1 LPVQYADY
9 AVWQQSLPIE
19 EQVEHWTAKLG
30 GLPELLEIPTDRP
43 RPNVASYQ
51 GDYVDVAVASE
62 LHDRLSRLAK
72 ETGTTLFMV
81 VQAALA
87 VLFEKLGAGHD
98 IPLGTVV
105 AGRGDEALEDVVGFF
120 VNTVVLRTDLSGN
133 PTFRDLLTRVR
144 DADLAAFANQDVPF
158 ERLVDAL
165 QPTRSLSHHP
175 LFQTMLIFQ
184 NNAAA
189 ELDMAGEI
197 ESVDAGVAKF
207 DLSLSLGESA
217 AGLTGMLE
225 FATDLFDRATA
236 ELMVERLITVLRSAA
251 DNASAP
257 ISTIQLLTPAERD
270 RTLVDWNA
278 SAEDVPQLTVPE
290 LFARRVTENP
300 DAPALIFE
308 GTELSYAELDRRS
321 NRLAR
326 LLISQDVGP
335 ESFVAV
341 ALPRSIDMVVTVL
354 AVHKAGGAYLP
365 IDPTYPA
372 DRIAYM
378 LEDCAPV
385 LTISTPL
392 DASAFDDAPLTPRAG
407 LTNSAYVIYT
417 SGSTGRPK
425 GVVVTHAGVAS
436 LLTQQMRAFEV
447 GAGSRVLQFAAL
459 SFDAAAWELCMSL
472 LSGAC
477 LVVAPPER
485 VMPGDTMAAL
495 VAEAGVT
502 HVTLPP
508 TALSVLPDLPSVT
521 TLVVAGEACPPALT
535 GQWSQ
540 GRRMI
545 NAYGPTET
553 TVCAT
558 MSAPVHGEVVAPIG
572 RPIVN
577 AQVYVLDA
585 ALNPVAPGV
594 VGELYVAGAGLAR
607 GYLHRSAL
615 TSERFVA
622 NPFGAPGTRMYR
634 TGDLARWTPA
644 GELEYIGRAD
654 HQVKVRGF
662 RIELGEIENVLEHQD
677 GVERATV
684 IVRDGKIVAYVVGEV
699 DQEAVKE
706 VLPEYMVPAAHVR
719 LDALPLLPNG
729 KIDRKALPA
738 PDYTA
743 DSSGVAARTPRE
755 ELLAGL
761 FAEVLGVPAV
771 SVDDGFFHLGGDSIL
786 SIQLVAR
793 ARAAG
798 LVVTAKDVFQHQTVE
813 ALALVATEA
822 SNVQADPDAG
832 IGRFAP
838 TPIMHWL
845 RSLGGPSNGFNQ
857 SMVVDIP
864 ADLSRER
871 LVEALQALLDTHDA
885 LRLRLLPD
893 GDIEVRPRNAVSAAE
908 ILHEG
913 DFASAASWLNPLA
926 GKVFRAIRDGDKLL
940 VVVHHLAVDGVSWRI
955 LLPDLHD
962 AIAGRPL
969 APATFSVRE
978 WSQRLHAQAK
988 DRLDELPL
996 WREVVQAKDF
1006 LPPIV
1011 PGRDVVATLR
1021 EVSMS
1026 LPPEATEPLLTT
1038 VPAAVH
1044 GSVDDVLLAGL
1055 ALAVQRWRGLSE
1067 PVLVDMESHG
1077 RPDDVDTSRTVGWFT
1092 SLAPIRLD
1100 PGDDESQAIKRVKE
1114 QRRALPDNG
1123 IGYGLL
1129 RYLLGREELATSPR
1143 LGFNYLGRF
1152 AATTESVAG
1161 PPGRDA
1167 DMPATHTLQLSA
1179 VTEDTADGPRLTATW
1194 QWPSA
1199 LLTEAEVTELA
1210 TLWFA
1215 ALRSLAG
1222 REDTGGY
1229 TPSDLFLALDQD
1241 EIEAL
1246 EAELR
1251 FAE

>member
-1 LPVQYADY
+1 
-9 AVWQQSLPIE
+9 
-19 EQVEHWTAKLG
+19 
-30 GLPELLEIPTDRP
+30 
-43 RPNVASYQ
+43 
-51 GDYVDVAVASE
+51 
-62 LHDRLSRLAK
+62 
-72 ETGTTLFMV
+72 M
-81 VQAALA
+81 
-87 VLFEKLGAGHD
+87 
-98 IPLGTVV
+98 
-105 AGRGDEALEDVVGFF
+105 
-120 VNTVVLRTDLSGN
+120 
-133 PTFRDLLTRVR
+133 
-144 DADLAAFANQDVPF
+144 
-158 ERLVDAL
+158 
-165 QPTRSLSHHP
+165 
-175 LFQTMLIFQ
+175 
-184 NNAAA
+184 
-189 ELDMAGEI
+189 
-197 ESVDAGVAKF
+197 
-207 DLSLSLGESA
+207 
-217 AGLTGMLE
+217 
-225 FATDLFDRATA
+225 
-236 ELMVERLITVLRSAA
+236 
-251 DNASAP
+251 
-257 ISTIQLLTPAERD
+257 
-270 RTLVDWNA
+270 
-278 SAEDVPQLTVPE
+278 PE
-290 LFARRVTENP
+290 LFTRRVAEAP
-300 DAPALIFE
+300 DAPVLIFE

-321 NRLAR
+321 NQLAR
-326 LLISQDVGP
+326 LLIGKDVGP

-341 ALPRSIDMVVTVL
+341 ALPRSIEMVVTLL

-378 LEDCAPV
+378 LEDCGPV
-385 LTISTPL
+385 LTIDSPL
-392 DASAFDDAPLTPRAG
+392 DASAFDDGPVQPRAG
-407 LTNSAYVIYT
+407 LSNSAYIIYT

-459 SFDAAAWELCMSL
+459 SFDAAAWELCMGL

-495 VAEAGVT
+495 VAETGVT

-508 TALSVLPDLPSVT
+508 TALSVLPDMPSVT
-521 TLVVAGEACPPALT
+521 TLVVAGEACPPALM

-558 MSAPVHGEVVAPIG
+558 MSEPMHGEVVAPIG
-572 RPIVN
+572 KPIVN

-622 NPFGAPGTRMYR
+622 NPFGQPGSRMYR
-634 TGDLARWTPA
+634 TGDLARWTPD

-684 IVRDGKIVAYVVGEV
+684 IVRDGKIVAYVVGAP
-699 DQEAVKE
+699 DQEAIKE
-706 VLPEYMVPAAHVR
+706 LLPEYMVPAAYVQ

-743 DSSGVAARTPRE
+743 DSSGIAARTPRE
-755 ELLAGL
+755 QLLSGL
-761 FAEVLGVPAV
+761 FAEVLGVPTV

-798 LVVTAKDVFQHQTVE
+798 LVITAKDVFQHQTVE

-822 SNVQADPDAG
+822 GSTETDPDAG

-845 RSLGGPSNGFNQ
+845 RELGGPSDGFNQ

-864 ADLSRER
+864 ADLPREK

-885 LRLRLLPD
+885 LRMRLLPE
-893 GDIEVRPRNAVSAAE
+893 GDIEIRPRGAVAAAD
-908 ILHEG
+908 ILHEV
-913 DFASAASWLNPLA
+913 DFATAAEWLDPME
-926 GKVFRAIRDGDKLL
+926 GKVFRAVRDGGKLL

-955 LLPDLHD
+955 LLPDLHE
-962 AIAGRPL
+962 AIAGKPL
-969 APATFSVRE
+969 APATLSVRA
-978 WSQRLHAQAK
+978 WSQRLHEQAQSRAG
-988 DRLDELPL
+988 ELPL
-996 WREVVQAKDF
+996 WQDVLQAKEF
-1006 LPPIV
+1006 LPELDPR
-1011 PGRDVVATLR
+1011 RDVVSTLR
-1021 EVSMS
+1021 EVSMT

-1055 ALAVQRWRGLSE
+1055 ALAVQRWRGTTE

-1092 SLAPIRLD
+1092 SLAPIKLD

-1129 RYLLGREELATSPR
+1129 RYLNPDTADRLAALPSPR

-1152 AATTESVAG
+1152 AATTDDIAG

-1167 DMPATHTLQLSA
+1167 DMPATHSLQLSA

-1194 QWPSA
+1194 QWPAA

-1210 TLWFA
+1210 TLWFE

-1222 REDTGGY
+1222 RDDTGGY
-1229 TPSDLFLALDQD
+1229 TPSDLFLDLDQD